1 MMRIVIDSQHTER
14 VRLEQKLGKK
24 KSSLWNMNKAELK
37 DKAIADLGMTAAQMK
52 DETLTSLRE
61 RLRSQKE
68 VTDMLLDP
76 LAKAPK
82 GLDSLKKDEL
92 RSELLQR
99 EINEP
104 DKCTRPKMIVLIR
117 DDVARRMTMERPVFL
132 ARNIV
137 NPEDPAFKDAESDEE
152 MVKVE
157 KTTRRKR

>member
-1 MMRIVIDSQHTER
+1 
-14 VRLEQKLGKK
+14 
-24 KSSLWNMNKAELK
+24 MNKAELVE
-37 DKAIADLGMTAAQMK
+37 KAKRDLGMTEAHMK
-52 DETLTSLRE
+52 TETVTSLRQ

-82 GLDSLKKDEL
+82 GLDSILKDAPKQECLL
-92 RSELLQR
+92 RD
-99 EINEP
+99 INEP
-104 DKCTRPKMIVLIR
+104 DKCTRPKILVLIR

-137 NPEDPAFKDAESDEE
+137 SPEDPAFKDAESDEE